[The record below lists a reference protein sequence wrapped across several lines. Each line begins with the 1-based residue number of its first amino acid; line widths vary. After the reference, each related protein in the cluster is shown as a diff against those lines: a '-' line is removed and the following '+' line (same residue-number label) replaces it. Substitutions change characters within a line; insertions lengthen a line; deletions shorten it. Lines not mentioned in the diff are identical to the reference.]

1 MKFLLVLIV
10 MIIPFAGISQ
20 TTFRVQF
27 GTACNEIPSAIT
39 QKGDYYYVAYQ
50 CKPEPVTSLC
60 DSYLMKLNANGEKV
74 KEVHFDAASDIGY
87 YCINKIVFLNDTEFL
102 IFGCCR
108 ENSSEYGKFWI
119 IKMDTAF
126 NIIWDKR
133 YQTDNKYFLHS
144 VYVSRYNDGLFLL
157 GSDMTTGPPD
167 WYNKLCFLKINCNGD
182 SLALAYVMNGDPFIT
197 YLKGLTY
204 IGHNF
209 KAYTQGFGAY
219 IPHYYGGLA
228 IIDIDTNLNII
239 SYNGIPHGL
248 DIYTYVEN
256 LNDSAYLIAGQSL
269 ETNSGLDLSIA
280 KFSINNEVLSFNH
293 YNYSQQA
300 REYPGWLKCLSVAND
315 NSIYVGGW
323 TNGDGYFIC
332 PYLDQV
338 IVLVNYDSALNMRWA
353 RFYGGNACYLSSIV
367 QATTDGGCIIGGMY
381 YDPSNPDNLQD
392 ALIIKVDSLGLVT
405 DVPGTA
411 TISSHDVIL
420 YPNPFHDYFV
430 IQSGPQIAG
439 AWFRMYDVTG
449 CLIIERKINDTYLQQ
464 DMTGSPSGI
473 YIWQVIKDGKLI
485 ENGNLIKN

>member
-1 MKFLLVLIV
+1 M
-10 MIIPFAGISQ
+10 
-20 TTFRVQF
+20 
-27 GTACNEIPSAIT
+27 
-39 QKGDYYYVAYQ
+39 
-50 CKPEPVTSLC
+50 
-60 DSYLMKLNANGEKV
+60 
-74 KEVHFDAASDIGY
+74 
-87 YCINKIVFLNDTEFL
+87 
-102 IFGCCR
+102 
-108 ENSSEYGKFWI
+108 
-119 IKMDTAF
+119 KMDTAL

-133 YQTDNKYFLHS
+133 YQTDNNYFVQTICVNKYGDESFL
-144 VYVSRYNDGLFLL
+144 VGADL
-157 GSDMTTGPPD
+157 TTGPPD
-167 WYNKLCFLKINCNGD
+167 WYQKLVFLKTNNNGD
-182 SLALAYVMNGDPFIT
+182 SIAMTYFTQGDPYT
-197 YLKGLTY
+197 ARLKALTY
-204 IGHNF
+204 IDNHF
-209 KAYTQGFGAY
+209 KIYTTGFGAF
-219 IPHYYGGLA
+219 IPYYYGGLA
-228 IIDIDTNLNII
+228 IIDFDTCFNIMGY
-239 SYNGIPHGL
+239 SGIPHS
-248 DIYTYVEN
+248 ISSYNYIEN
-256 LNDSAYLIAGQSL
+256 LNDSVYLLAGHTIIAG
-269 ETNSGLDLSIA
+269 TGNSWDLAIA
-280 KFSINNEVLSFNH
+280 KYNLDNEDLGFNH

-300 REYPGWLKCLSVAND
+300 REYPGWLKCLSVANG